1 MFKKTLLPSG
11 LRVMTAPMQGTNT
24 VTTLVIVGT
33 GSDYETREDNG
44 ISHFLEHMFFK
55 GTKKRPRAMTIKNE
69 LDSIGGVSNAFTT
82 HEFTGYWIKAGKT
95 FLDLSLDLLSDIYR
109 NSLLKQEEIDREKQV
124 VMEEMHQ
131 YNDTPTRS
139 IWDLWEEV
147 LWGDQPAGW
156 KILGR
161 EDVLRKLKRDDFV
174 NYFYNQYSA
183 QNTIVVVAGNF
194 DEGATVEKIKHYF
207 AGVRDAAPIRQ
218 KPAVH
223 FDQKQPVARV
233 HYKKTDQTHI
243 SLGFRAYEAGHP
255 DRYVID
261 VLATLLGG
269 NWSSRMWD
277 VVRDKLGLAYT
288 VWTNSDA
295 DSNRGTFTT
304 YAGVDHKNATKAI
317 GAMMREYKRI
327 AEKPVSAKELKL
339 AVDSIK
345 GKTLIGLEAS
355 DAVADFVGIEEIIT
369 GSPLTVDEVFRNI
382 EKVTPADVSRVARKL
397 FVPSALNLA
406 VVGPYKDA
414 KPFEGLLKL

>member
-1 MFKKTLLPSG
+1 
-11 LRVMTAPMQGTNT
+11 
-24 VTTLVIVGT
+24 
-33 GSDYETREDNG
+33 
-44 ISHFLEHMFFK
+44 
-55 GTKKRPRAMTIKNE
+55 
-69 LDSIGGVSNAFTT
+69 
-82 HEFTGYWIKAGKT
+82 
-95 FLDLSLDLLSDIYR
+95 
-109 NSLLKQEEIDREKQV
+109 
-124 VMEEMHQ
+124 
-131 YNDTPTRS
+131 
-139 IWDLWEEV
+139 
-147 LWGDQPAGW
+147 
-156 KILGR
+156 
-161 EDVLRKLKRDDFV
+161 
-174 NYFYNQYSA
+174 
-183 QNTIVVVAGNF
+183 
-194 DEGATVEKIKHYF
+194 
-207 AGVRDAAPIRQ
+207 
-218 KPAVH
+218 
-223 FDQKQPVARV
+223 
-233 HYKKTDQTHI
+233 
-243 SLGFRAYEAGHP
+243 
-255 DRYVID
+255 
-261 VLATLLGG
+261 
-269 NWSSRMWD
+269 MWD

-288 VWTNSDA
+288 VWTNSDT